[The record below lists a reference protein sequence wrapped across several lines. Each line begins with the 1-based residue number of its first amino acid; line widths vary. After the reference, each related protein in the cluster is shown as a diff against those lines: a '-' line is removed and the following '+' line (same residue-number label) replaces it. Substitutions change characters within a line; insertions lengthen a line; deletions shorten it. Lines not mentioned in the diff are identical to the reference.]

1 MEGNYN
7 NLFNY
12 KILYSKKRKRT
23 IGYKIVDNTMVI
35 TSPYG
40 VKSDFL
46 MNSIERKKYW
56 AIERIEKNKNKKD
69 YINQNSIIFLGKE
82 IQINI
87 KESELLSNGGY
98 CELNDNILNITIS
111 KNYTQDILRNTIKNW
126 YKKQCLNII
135 IERVKFYSEKY
146 NLKYSKI
153 TIKEQKTVW
162 GTCNYKN
169 DLTFNFKILMFN
181 LNVIDYLVVHELSH
195 TIYRNHSQQYWNMV
209 EKILP
214 NYKELDSMLKNYKIS

>member
-40 VKSDFL
+40 VKNNFL
-46 MNSIERKKYW
+46 MNLIERKKYW
-56 AIERIEKNKNKKD
+56 AIERIEKNKKKKD
-69 YINQNSIIFLGKE
+69 YINQNSIIFLGNE

-87 KESELLSNGGY
+87 KESELLFNGGY

-214 NYKELDSMLKNYKIS
+214 NYKELDSMLKNYKSS

>member
-12 KILYSKKRKRT
+12 KILYSKKRKKT

-46 MNSIERKKYW
+46 MNLIERKKYW
-56 AIERIEKNKNKKD
+56 AIERIEKNKKKKD
-69 YINQNSIIFLGKE
+69 YINQNSIIFLGNE
-82 IQINI
+82 IQINS

-214 NYKELDSMLKNYKIS
+214 NYKELDSMLKNYKSS

>member
-1 MEGNYN
+1 M
-7 NLFNY
+7 
-12 KILYSKKRKRT
+12 
-23 IGYKIVDNTMVI
+23 
-35 TSPYG
+35 
-40 VKSDFL
+40 
-46 MNSIERKKYW
+46 
-56 AIERIEKNKNKKD
+56 
-69 YINQNSIIFLGKE
+69 
-82 IQINI
+82 
-87 KESELLSNGGY
+87 
-98 CELNDNILNITIS
+98 
-111 KNYTQDILRNTIKNW
+111 RNTIKNW

-195 TIYRNHSQQYWNMV
+195 TIYRNQSQQYWNII